1 MVGLHSVVANAHEN
15 LAVVLRHSAVHD
27 VGTVA
32 ILLLGNSGGHLF
44 EAVLPKVTAGL
55 VDLLEFVD
63 VSIFSISIFCSTVSV
78 DNYTV
83 QATFI
88 GVLIFENRNAHK
100 QMGRNVLVHPLAHV
114 IKELRPLLGVIL
126 NVFDLV
132 LVLLG

>member
-1 MVGLHSVVANAHEN
+1 
-15 LAVVLRHSAVHD
+15 

-44 EAVLPKVTAGL
+44 KAILPKVTAGL

-63 VSIFSISIFCSTVSV
+63 VSIFSSSILVSTVSV
-78 DNYTV
+78 DNHTV

-100 QMGRNVLVHPLAHV
+100 QMGCNILVHPLAHV
-114 IKELRPLLGVIL
+114 I
-126 NVFDLV
+126 
-132 LVLLG
+132 